1 MKEQWAVAVFRDI
14 CKVNSVLYGREKE
27 LANTT
32 PYEFDAEGKISS
44 FGERYDKALGIF
56 KEAQSHLFLEE
67 ISGKHLLICYWQSE
81 DTGFRILRYRDI
93 SDIYADSW
101 ALFLRGAAVS
111 LTLALLLVGAVTL
124 ILRRILKPFYR
135 LREAANVIADGNYG
149 ERVLC
154 TSRDEV
160 GEVSESFNRMADRV
174 QEHVYALSEAN
185 EKQRQLLGALS
196 HELKTPMTAIQGY
209 AELLQK
215 VELSPERRTNALAY
229 IEEECKRLSRLSVK
243 MLQIVELSDE
253 ESIEKRSISVAELF
267 AKAEKLIF
275 RRLQEKRLFLKIQ
288 ADVQEIEGDEDL
300 LLSFITN
307 LIDNAAKA
315 SREGGTLWLTAA
327 REGIFVRDE
336 GCGIPEAEIRHIT
349 EPFYMVDKSRSR
361 KEGGAGLGLALCSQ
375 IARLHGG
382 ELIIESAPGEGSMI
396 GLRWGNS

>member
-1 MKEQWAVAVFRDI
+1 M
-14 CKVNSVLYGREKE
+14 
-27 LANTT
+27 
-32 PYEFDAEGKISS
+32 
-44 FGERYDKALGIF
+44 
-56 KEAQSHLFLEE
+56 
-67 ISGKHLLICYWQSE
+67 
-81 DTGFRILRYRDI
+81 
-93 SDIYADSW
+93 
-101 ALFLRGAAVS
+101 
-111 LTLALLLVGAVTL
+111 
-124 ILRRILKPFYR
+124 
-135 LREAANVIADGNYG
+135 IADGNYG